1 MEETVK
7 RLGAYH
13 LTSNALPSIITSN
26 TYSASNGHN
35 GWICGNYDAIQITRL
50 WNGHMIRQ
58 ISKASRTC
66 RHQKE
71 CIKHKEA
78 APRNICKYVVHHQK
92 GTTDPKGT
100 TQPLEMI
107 PPMGHLLCMAERTE

>member
-1 MEETVK
+1 MHC
-7 RLGAYH
+7 LLSSH
-13 LTSNALPSIITSN
+13 QMH
-26 TYSASNGHN
+26 SASNGHN

-58 ISKASRTC
+58 ILKASRTC

-107 PPMGHLLCMAERTE
+107 HPMHLNVTECTESNNASNGSPI